1 MNQYPLW
8 KNALVIIVILL
19 GTLFALP
26 NFYGE
31 DPALIISKESGEI
44 FNETELK
51 DVEAFL
57 LSRESSF
64 TSVDNKTLSNVKT
77 SSVIKIILLLQ
88 SFFHP

>member
-31 DPALIISKESGEI
+31 DPALIISKESGLV
-44 FNETELK
+44 FNETESQTNSNSEPK
-51 DVEAFL
+51 
-57 LSRESSF
+57 ESSPE
-64 TSVDNKTLSNVKT
+64 D
-77 SSVIKIILLLQ
+77 IKQ
-88 SFFHP
+88 NTVSEAE